1 MIRKRSV
8 MICLDISAWCWML
21 SLSQPLWFRSSCL
34 VQGIGTTSE
43 NTPPQD
49 VLPLT
54 QTGELFAYLQYF
66 ICVFD
71 YFICVFELWHM
82 YIIVFIMCV
91 ARVTT
96 ALLDKINENLAE
108 NRKKEKEIKEKIIER
123 YVFSVASHFI

>member
-21 SLSQPLWFRSSCL
+21 SLSQPSWFRSSCL
-34 VQGIGTTSE
+34 VQSIGTTSE

-54 QTGELFAYLQYF
+54 QTGELFAYLVNISF
-66 ICVFD
+66 VCLI
-71 YFICVFELWHM
+71 ISFELWHM

-108 NRKKEKEIKEKIIER
+108 NRKKEKEIKKKIIER